1 MDASTK
7 QLDHAATKK
16 QPMNRYSNNNSNG
29 NQALVP
35 KIYRAT
41 KEFNYFPSQVINF
54 CGLLVIA
61 QKPSKDFLFHALK
74 TRLSIEKMDANPEPD
89 RAQVGSIKGKTA
101 RA

>member
-1 MDASTK
+1 M
-7 QLDHAATKK
+7 
-16 QPMNRYSNNNSNG
+16 
-29 NQALVP
+29 
-35 KIYRAT
+35 
-41 KEFNYFPSQVINF
+41 INF

-61 QKPSKDFLFHALK
+61 QKPSQDFLLHALK